1 MFVPQSLMRLA
12 CVWTMA
18 LSFSALASLCSSLA
32 GRSGPAA
39 ADPSA
44 APGDGGAD
52 AVAPAAPPAARGRL
66 CKNV

>member
-1 MFVPQSLMRLA
+1 
-12 CVWTMA
+12 MA